1 MRLSRNYRFAD
12 NLCFDFAKHGRP
24 KVPMRKLSPSQS
36 IKTEVHA
43 PGFYAFAQQ
52 TPFNARCRAAASI
65 SRIRTFSTVSQ
76 APAMQALFLRA
87 AGSGPMFFSR
97 FFLFSAHFP
106 QKCASSLRDLM
117 VLHDFIK
124 KFYCKSRKHFGQL
137 ETHLF
142 KNYNAEYRDLHRNSR
157 RFRGVSIENFRV
169 KRYYRRNA
177 LCYAANIF

>member
-24 KVPMRKLSPSQS
+24 KVPIRKLSPSQS

-52 TPFNARCRAAASI
+52 TPFNARCRAAASA

-76 APAMQALFLRA
+76 APAMQALFFDSLKL
-87 AGSGPMFFSR
+87 SDVFSR
-97 FFLFSAHFP
+97 FFLFPAHFP
-106 QKCASSLRDLM
+106 QKCANSLRDLM

-137 ETHLF
+137 ETHLL
-142 KNYNAEYRDLHRNSR
+142 KNYNAEYRDLLRNSR